1 MAKALGEISAEYRW
15 FSGFYIIFCFF
26 ALPLFVFGLSLA
38 GWQVLVGVLVPIV
51 AVLIFAIIV
60 NILQNH
66 KPQWLPSALRSWNFL
81 PLWAHS
87 LEPWDRVVSI
97 IAARCCC
104 CCKCCN
110 VTEEDEEK
118 ANHENMDHGIELYD
132 NPTMTDAIKEA
143 KKTSDNCEILKAT
156 SL

>member
-1 MAKALGEISAEYRW
+1 M
-15 FSGFYIIFCFF
+15 
-26 ALPLFVFGLSLA
+26 
-38 GWQVLVGVLVPIV
+38 GVLVPIV

>member
-1 MAKALGEISAEYRW
+1 M
-15 FSGFYIIFCFF
+15 
-26 ALPLFVFGLSLA
+26 A

-60 NILQNH
+60 NILQKH

-87 LEPWDRVVSI
+87 LEPWDGVVSI
-97 IAARCCC
+97 MAAHCCC

-118 ANHENMDHGIELYD
+118 GKHENMDHGIEMYD
-132 NPTMTDAIKEA
+132 NPTMTDEIKEA
-143 KKTSDNCEILKAT
+143 KKTSDSCEILKAT